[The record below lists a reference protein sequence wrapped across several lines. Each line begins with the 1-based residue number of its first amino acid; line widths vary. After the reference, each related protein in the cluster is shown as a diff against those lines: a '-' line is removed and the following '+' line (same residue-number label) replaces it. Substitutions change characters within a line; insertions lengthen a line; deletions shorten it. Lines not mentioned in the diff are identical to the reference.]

1 MNYVAATPL
10 PATKYVFCVQGD
22 WHPNSPQWE
31 EEEEKVSRMSISISA
46 SSLLPGLDMRA
57 MLHAQ
62 GGTATDPSHAFS
74 HSIPGSGRKHRTLD
88 GPL

>member
-1 MNYVAATPL
+1 MLLL
-10 PATKYVFCVQGD
+10 PRYLLPSMCFVYKETGTRTLHSGRKGCR
-22 WHPNSPQWE
+22 W
-31 EEEEKVSRMSISISA
+31 MSITISA